1 MVCVSVCIGVLK
13 HTLTVGGLSKVT
25 SDRAGV
31 GDGGRK
37 GLSLSLLSNVHF
49 QGPGLNVSEI
59 IGAPRRYS
67 LSS

>member
-13 HTLTVGGLSKVT
+13 HTLTVGGLGKVT

-37 GLSLSLLSNVHF
+37 GLSLSLSCLMYIFKV
-49 QGPGLNVSEI
+49 LV
-59 IGAPRRYS
+59 
-67 LSS
+67 